1 MRTRDLARHHWSVL
15 PRCAV
20 IAACLLS
27 GCIHVHVRDQ
37 QPDTNARSTDRPT
50 QPVAWIRTELYFGR
64 VADDDWKTFLEGTV
78 TPRFPAGLT
87 VLDAQGQWRGKD
99 GVIHPVPT
107 RILVILH
114 PGDQASHRSLEEIRR
129 AYTERFHHE
138 SVLRSDNPAQVSF

>member
-1 MRTRDLARHHWSVL
+1 MRILDLARRHRLVL
-15 PRCAV
+15 PGCAV
-20 IAACLLS
+20 IAAFLFS
-27 GCIHVHVRDQ
+27 GCINVHVRDR
-37 QPDTNARSTDRPT
+37 QPDTNAPSTDRPT
-50 QPVAWIRTELYFGR
+50 QPVSWIRTELYFGR
-64 VADDDWKTFLEGTV
+64 VADDEWKTFLEGTV

-114 PGDQASHRSLEEIRR
+114 PGDETSNRSLEEIRR

-138 SVLRSDNPAQVSF
+138 SVLRSDNPTQVSF

>member
-1 MRTRDLARHHWSVL
+1 ML
-15 PRCAV
+15 PGCAV

-27 GCIHVHVRDQ
+27 GCINVHVREH
-37 QPDTNARSTDRPT
+37 QPDTNAPSTDRPA

-87 VLDAQGQWRGKD
+87 VIDAQGQWRGKD

-114 PGDQASHRSLEEIRR
+114 PEDEASDRSLEEIRR

-138 SVLRSDNPAQVSF
+138 SVLRSDTPAQVSF

>member
-1 MRTRDLARHHWSVL
+1 MRTRNLARHRRSVL
-15 PRCAV
+15 PGCAV
-20 IAACLLS
+20 IAAFLFS
-27 GCIHVHVRDQ
+27 GCINVHVREHQSETDA
-37 QPDTNARSTDRPT
+37 PSTDRPT
-50 QPVAWIRTELYFGR
+50 QPVAWIQTELYFGR
-64 VADDDWKTFLEGTV
+64 VADDDWKAFLEGTV

-99 GVIHPVPT
+99 GVIHAVPT

-114 PGDQASHRSLEEIRR
+114 PEDETSHRSLEEIRR

>member
-1 MRTRDLARHHWSVL
+1 MRTLDPLQRHRSVL
-15 PRCAV
+15 PWGPV
-20 IAACLLS
+20 LAACFLS
-27 GCIHVHVRDQ
+27 GCINVHVRDRL
-37 QPDTNARSTDRPT
+37 PDSQATAIDRPT
-50 QPVAWIRTELYFGR
+50 QPVSWIRTELYFGR
-64 VADDDWKTFLEGTV
+64 VADDDWKSFLEGTV

-114 PGDQASHRSLEEIRR
+114 PEDEASNRSLEEIRR
-129 AYTERFHHE
+129 TYTERFHHE